1 MYGIVCKALNVRFS
15 TLSLDGDG
23 LHIWHRS
30 RNLSRSFSSQASPAT
45 SIHPDLRLPNT
56 SNSRVQSPAP
66 PVSNQPQQM
75 KDVVNNAFEDSS
87 VANQLD
93 SDLIK
98 QVTEQVIK
106 SLQAVRGSK
115 AASTGQQSQPNPA
128 VPRSPT
134 QSSVDSMPQRYTP
147 PTPEQNHE
155 YPDDGADESSSPEPP
170 PSDSGGNF
178 SQASQNSRA
187 SEESTRSASSQ
198 MSRETPRPRPSK
210 TDSTS
215 RVRRSTTTT
224 TSPRTRGRDVDSE
237 FGKTRTR
244 GSGSKSTAREGTSFR
259 RDSRDSEASFDGAP
273 RSRVQPRR
281 IPSDVEETTT
291 LEKIWRPLFDNGIP
305 TTRLSELLRGLA
317 LHLIDDYE
325 PKSSLVVTP
334 LKMLRFFNETKV
346 EEEIYPW
353 ETMFGG
359 KVIPPSLSTVYRKLL
374 CQHHLI
380 QNQNHEQ
387 PNIPGLTPY
396 GFEWF
401 MTCLIQA
408 HPATEYE
415 RLAKA
420 VMNMPISN
428 ADDKTERFPKEL
440 SRRLLPTDA
449 NLQAEQR
456 LVSAM
461 THEPL
466 LVPYL
471 KGASSMPPPPP
482 SAPPN
487 GGGFNEPERKP
498 YSQTS
503 GHSNAVD
510 NENLAAPPLQIERE
524 RKPYTTREGPGKVHD
539 SDESRPN
546 TSQYRPEKAPSR
558 ANAGISR
565 TNSGIPQQTM
575 YNNNNNNGV
584 GSSDPMN
591 NPPRNPHRMSNPP
604 PVPTNGNYAKSDR
617 RSPAL
622 RNPYARGE
630 PMDVGSMPKYTSKFH
645 QMHLRDCD
653 GGGEP
658 EDDNTLQRYPSRPPP
673 ATSNGTV
680 HEDDSGRGYPIPDRR
695 IPIGRGY
702 EYGSGSVDGGP
713 PRGIPVG
720 TYPSRRPLGGRS
732 NDTRR
737 SGMQVSPTADMGGGG
752 MDRWG
757 NFANGGAGGYF
768 SQQAYGSLVQQHQ
781 VCCRAASGGYCD
793 CYCDGEGERD
803 GGGRRMRKGRC
814 VG

>member
-1 MYGIVCKALNVRFS
+1 MAPKLQPFQEPFIAP
-15 TLSLDGDG
+15 
-23 LHIWHRS
+23 
-30 RNLSRSFSSQASPAT
+30 QASPAT
-45 SIHPDLRLPNT
+45 PTHPDLRLPNT
-56 SNSRVQSPAP
+56 SKSR
-66 PVSNQPQQM
+66 
-75 KDVVNNAFEDSS
+75 

-93 SDLIK
+93 PDLIK
-98 QVTEQVIK
+98 QVIEQVTEQVIK
-106 SLQAVRGSK
+106 SLQAVRGSTT
-115 AASTGQQSQPNPA
+115 ASTGQQSQPNPT
-128 VPRSPT
+128 VPQLPT
-134 QSSVDSMPQRYTP
+134 QSSVDSMPQRYTS
-147 PTPEQNHE
+147 PTPGRNHE
-155 YPDDGADESSSPEPP
+155 NPDDGSYESSSSEPP
-170 PSDSGGNF
+170 PSDSGSNF
-178 SQASQNSRA
+178 SRAIRDSRA
-187 SEESTRSASSQ
+187 SKESTRSASSQ
-198 MSRETPRPRPSK
+198 NSRETPRPRPSK
-210 TDSTS
+210 
-215 RVRRSTTTT
+215 
-224 TSPRTRGRDVDSE
+224 
-237 FGKTRTR
+237 
-244 GSGSKSTAREGTSFR
+244 TAREGTSFR

-291 LEKIWRPLFDNGIP
+291 LEKIWRPLFDNGYP
-305 TTRLSELLRGLA
+305 TTRLSEFLRGLA

-359 KVIPPSLSTVYRKLL
+359 KVIPPSLSTIYRKLL

-487 GGGFNEPERKP
+487 GGGFNERERKP

-524 RKPYTTREGPGKVHD
+524 RKPYTTREGLCKVHG
-539 SDESRPN
+539 SNESRPN
-546 TSQYRPEKAPSR
+546 TSQYEPVRAPSR

-565 TNSGIPQQTM
+565 TNSGIPQRTP

-584 GSSDPMN
+584 GSSDAMN
-591 NPPRNPHRMSNPP
+591 NPPRNPHRMYNPP

-617 RSPAL
+617 RSLAP
-622 RNPYARGE
+622 RNPDARRE
-630 PMDVGSMPKYTSKFH
+630 PMDVGSMPNSQYTSNFH
-645 QMHLRDCD
+645 QMHSREQYCGG

-658 EDDNTLQRYPSRPPP
+658 EDNTLRRHPSRPPP
-673 ATSNGTV
+673 VTSNGTL
-680 HEDDSGRGYPIPDRR
+680 HEDDSSRGYPILNRR

-702 EYGSGSVDGGP
+702 EYGSGSADGGP
-713 PRGIPVG
+713 PPGIPVG
-720 TYPSRRPLGGRS
+720 
-732 NDTRR
+732 
-737 SGMQVSPTADMGGGG
+737 
-752 MDRWG
+752 MDGWG
-757 NFANGGAGGYF
+757 NFANGGAGGYL
-768 SQQAYGSLVQQHQ
+768 SQQACGSSALGVLS
-781 VCCRAASGGYCD
+781 SGQ
-793 CYCDGEGERD
+793 
-803 GGGRRMRKGRC
+803 RRKLRLRL
-814 VG
+814 